1 MVSMVEIVI
10 NTKTVLETWFVVTII
25 VLTFGQ
31 MLILLMIAVF
41 LREISILSD
50 SILWRSKE
58 GELKYKSYKG
68 RKIFTEVYNKIFFLI
83 LIIYWDPCKHT
94 VHVICCFNF

>member
-1 MVSMVEIVI
+1 MQFFLNIFRLHAASQVNPVVSLVEIVI

-41 LREISILSD
+41 LREIFKLSD
-50 SILWRSKE
+50 SIL
-58 GELKYKSYKG
+58 
-68 RKIFTEVYNKIFFLI
+68 
-83 LIIYWDPCKHT
+83 
-94 VHVICCFNF
+94 